1 MAETKKFSPLR
12 WTAATEEA
20 AVEAA
25 LQIVGATREDAEY
38 EVLARTEKGVTV
50 RVRPR
55 SAEAPVPPVV
65 PVAVEAAP
73 VETAPVE
80 TASVEIAAVTEF
92 VAVETEDWSDEDD
105 DSENDSVEEAEA
117 SAEVGDLDE
126 LEELDEESEE
136 YQESGAFEAAPVAAK
151 VESAESAAGPLDP
164 GTATAA
170 VRLGQEFLERMG
182 LEAQAVLGEGGNAGL
197 VPLLIE
203 GPDVG
208 ILIGKHGQ
216 TLQAFQYLLN
226 LTINNGNDPEH
237 GVRIVVDAGNYRA
250 RRQSSLEQSARA
262 AAAKAR
268 REKRPIRLDPMP
280 SHERRLV
287 HMFLQSEPDITTVSE
302 GREPMRRIVINPAG
316 VRPGTPSRGFG
327 ERTYTGDAPRR
338 GFGGYGGPRGG
349 SNGGGGGGRG
359 FNRGR

>member
-20 AVEAA
+20 AVEGA
-25 LQIVGATREDAEY
+25 LLVVGANREDAEY

-50 RVRPR
+50 RIRPR
-55 SAEAPVPPVV
+55 SAEASAPAAAPSAAPMAFEAV
-65 PVAVEAAP
+65 PVEAP
-73 VETAPVE
+73 PLESLVVETFAAE
-80 TASVEIAAVTEF
+80 FEGEEWTEEEDEAGIA
-92 VAVETEDWSDEDD
+92 
-105 DSENDSVEEAEA
+105 
-117 SAEVGDLDE
+117 AEVGDLDE
-126 LEELDEESEE
+126 LEELEDETGEIEEEE
-136 YQESGAFEAAPVAAK
+136 YQEAVAFESSPVTAK
-151 VESAESAAGPLDP
+151 AEPAESAAGPLDP

-170 VRLGQEFLERMG
+170 VTLGQEFLERMG
-182 LEAQAVLGEGGNAGL
+182 LEARAILGEGGNAGL

-287 HMFLQSEPDITTVSE
+287 HMFLQNEPDITTVSE

-338 GFGGYGGPRGG
+338 GFGGYGGPRSGN
-349 SNGGGGGGRG
+349 NGGGGGGRG
-359 FNRGR
+359 FGRGR